1 MGIEVKRILARIAYA
16 LEVIAGIVP
25 KDEVKPEPETEPEPE
40 EKPTKGGKK

>member
-25 KDEVKPEPETEPEPE
+25 KQETEPEPE
-40 EKPTKGGKK
+40 PEPEPEKNTKGGKK

>member
-25 KDEVKPEPETEPEPE
+25 KDEVEPEPEPEPE